1 MRDGIAG
8 KIEKII
14 PKERVLLNESM
25 KGHTTF
31 RAGGNA
37 DIFAVPANDKELSEL
52 ISLLNEENEEYIVI
66 GNGSN
71 LLVGDKGYRGVCIQI
86 SEGFEGIEIN
96 DNEITAGSG
105 AILSKV
111 ADKAMGSSLTGF
123 EFASGIPGTVGG
135 AMVMNAGAYGGEMK
149 DVVSSVEVLT
159 KDGTIRVLSNEEME
173 FSYRNSIVRKE
184 GLTVLKVVFKLE
196 RGSKEEIR
204 SRMVELAG
212 KRRDKQPLE
221 YPSAGST
228 FKRPEGNFA
237 GKLIMEAGLAG
248 YSIGGARVS
257 EKHCGFIINTG
268 GATARDI
275 YDLIYFV
282 QNRVYENSNIRLEPE
297 VCMIGE
303 F

>member
-1 MRDGIAG
+1 MIDGIAG

-14 PKERVLLNESM
+14 PKDRVLHNESM

-37 DIFAVPANDKELSEL
+37 DIFVVPENDKELSGL
-52 ISLLNEENEEYIVI
+52 ISLLNEEKEEYIVV

-71 LLVGDKGYRGVCIQI
+71 LLVGDKGYRGVCIHI
-86 SEGFEGIEIN
+86 SEGFAGIEIN
-96 DNEITAGSG
+96 DNEITAGAG

-111 ADKAMGSSLTGF
+111 ADMAMGSSLAGF

-159 KDGTIRVLSNEEME
+159 RDGKLRVLSNEEME
-173 FSYRNSIVRKE
+173 FSYRNSVVRKD
-184 GLTVLKVVFKLE
+184 GLTVLKVVFKLSQG
-196 RGSKEEIR
+196 RKEEIKA
-204 SRMVELAG
+204 RMDELAG

-248 YSIGGARVS
+248 YSIGGAQVS

-268 GATARDI
+268 GATAGDI
-275 YDLIYFV
+275 YDLINFV
-282 QNRVYENSNIRLEPE
+282 QDKVYENSNIRLEPE

>member
-1 MRDGIAG
+1 MKDGIAG

-14 PKERVLLNESM
+14 PKERVLLNEPM

-37 DIFAVPANDKELSEL
+37 DIFVMPENDKELSEL
-52 ISLLNEENEEYIVI
+52 ISLLNKEGSEYIVI

-71 LLVGDKGYRGVCIQI
+71 LLVGDRGYRGVCIRI
-86 SEGFEGIEIN
+86 SDGFSDIEA
-96 DNEITAGSG
+96 DGDRITAGAG
-105 AILSKV
+105 AILSRV
-111 ADKAMGSSLTGF
+111 ADKALGCGLTGF

-149 DVVSSVEVLT
+149 DVVSSVEVMT
-159 KDGTIRVLSNEEME
+159 KDGEIRVLSNEEME

-184 GLTVLKVVFKLE
+184 GLTVLKVVFKLD
-196 RGSKEEIR
+196 RGKKEEIKA
-204 SRMVELAG
+204 RMDELAG

-248 YSIGGARVS
+248 YSVGGAQVS

-268 GATARDI
+268 EATAGDI
-275 YDLIYFV
+275 IKLINIV
-282 QNRVYENSNIRLEPE
+282 QTRVYENSNIRLEPE